1 MSPNGDRCRITAA
14 KSRRPC
20 VSRIVSSLLALAKG
34 SRVPDR
40 AAVRDAVLLA
50 CRGHDTL
57 IVERRG
63 AFRAVIIDKRADRDD
78 LRVLVRMSGG
88 ASVLGPR

>member
-1 MSPNGDRCRITAA
+1 M
-14 KSRRPC
+14 
-20 VSRIVSSLLALAKG
+20 
-34 SRVPDR
+34 
-40 AAVRDAVLLA
+40 RDAVLLA

-63 AFRAVIIDKRADRDD
+63 GFRAVIIDKRADRAD
-78 LRVLVRMSGG
+78 LRVLVRISGG